1 MNSRAAITNLM
12 GVAMLMASFSLSA
25 QDAATIARNY
35 HHAHTADIVSDFR
48 DFLRLPNV
56 ATNHADMQANA
67 AFIQKYI
74 GRRGFSSKVVS
85 AGGAPYV
92 VAERPGAEGAPTVL
106 IYAHFDGQPV
116 IPDQWSSPPFE
127 PTLWSDNP
135 LTKGAKK
142 LSWDQDVL
150 DPNWRIVARAAGDD
164 KAPVIALM
172 AAIDA
177 LVAADEMPDITI
189 KLFLDG
195 EEERGSPTL
204 AGVLAKVADDLAAD
218 LMLFC
223 DGPMHQS
230 GRRQLVLGVR
240 GSMTVDL
247 TTYGPNRPLHSGHY
261 GNWASN
267 PNEIL
272 MRLLLSL
279 KDDAG
284 RVAVKGYSDGV
295 RPISSEERAAVAAM
309 PSVDS
314 SVKKDLGL
322 SASEVP
328 GERLENAIM
337 RPAIVV
343 RGLSG
348 GGVGTKARNIIEP
361 SADASLNL
369 RLVPGQKP
377 ELLLAALKAHF
388 VGMGMSVSADEPAP
402 GVARETHLKMVARP
416 GGYRSFR
423 TPIETPVVTVLKGIL
438 DRLGDQQTLI
448 TPTMGGSLPIYLFED
463 NLDAPIVILPVANHD
478 NNQHGR
484 DENLRLQNLF
494 SAIEMYAEVLAG
506 LAQESL

>member
-1 MNSRAAITNLM
+1 M
-12 GVAMLMASFSLSA
+12 
-25 QDAATIARNY
+25 
-35 HHAHTADIVSDFR
+35 
-48 DFLRLPNV
+48 
-56 ATNHADMQANA
+56 
-67 AFIQKYI
+67 
-74 GRRGFSSKVVS
+74 
-85 AGGAPYV
+85 
-92 VAERPGAEGAPTVL
+92 
-106 IYAHFDGQPV
+106 
-116 IPDQWSSPPFE
+116 
-127 PTLWSDNP
+127 
-135 LTKGAKK
+135 
-142 LSWDQDVL
+142 L
-150 DPNWRIVARAAGDD
+150 DPDWRIVARSAGDD

-177 LVAADEMPDITI
+177 LTSAGSMPDITI

-204 AGVLAKVADDLAAD
+204 AGVLAKVSDDLSAD
-218 LMLFC
+218 IMLFC

-267 PNEIL
+267 PNETL

-279 KDDAG
+279 KDDSG
-284 RVAVKGYSDGV
+284 RVTVEGYLDDV
-295 RPISSEERAAVAAM
+295 RPISKQEIEAVAAM
-309 PSVDS
+309 PSVDAA
-314 SVKKDLGL
+314 VKQDLGL
-322 SASEVP
+322 SESEVP

-348 GGVGTKARNIIEP
+348 GGVGSEARNIIEP

-377 ELLLAALKAHF
+377 DALFSALKAHF
-388 VGMGMSVSADEPAP
+388 EGMGMSVSEGEPMQ
-402 GVARETHLKMVARP
+402 GTAREKHLKMVARP
-416 GGYRSFR
+416 GGYRAFR
-423 TPIETPVVTVLKGIL
+423 TSIETPVVAELKAIL
-438 DRLGDQQTLI
+438 DRLGAQETLI

-484 DENLRLQNLF
+484 DENLRLANLF
-494 SAIEMYAEVLAG
+494 CAIEMYAEVLTG
-506 LAQESL
+506 LAEKPL

>member
-1 MNSRAAITNLM
+1 MKRRPAVTRLISF
-12 GVAMLMASFSLSA
+12 VMLMAPYSLMA
-25 QDAATIARNY
+25 QDAANIAREY
-35 HHAHTADIVSDFR
+35 HQAETQKIVSDFR
-48 DFLRLPNV
+48 AFLSLPNV
-56 ATNHADMQANA
+56 AANYADMQTNA

-74 GRRGFSSKVVS
+74 GKRGFSSKVVS

-135 LTKGAKK
+135 LAKGAKK

-150 DPNWRIVARAAGDD
+150 DPKWRIVARAAGDD

-284 RVAVKGYSDGV
+284 RVAVKGYADGV
-295 RPISSEERAAVAAM
+295 RPISPEERAAVAAM

-314 SVKKDLGL
+314 SVKQDLGL

-388 VGMGMSVSADEPAP
+388 EGMGMSVSADEPAQ

>member
-1 MNSRAAITNLM
+1 MNIKAVVTNLL
-12 GVAMLMASFSLSA
+12 GVIMLMASYSLSA
-25 QDAATIARNY
+25 QEAAQIARA
-35 HHAHTADIVSDFR
+35 HHQAEAASIVADFR
-48 DFLRLPNV
+48 RFLSLPNI
-56 ATNHADMQANA
+56 ASDHADMQANA

-116 IPDQWSSPPFE
+116 IPSQWSSPPFE

-142 LSWDQDVL
+142 LPWEQQTL
-150 DPNWRIVARAAGDD
+150 DPNWRIVARSAGDD

-172 AAIDA
+172 TAIDA
-177 LVAADEMPDITI
+177 LTAAGAMPDITI

-204 AGVLAKVADDLAAD
+204 AGVLAKVADDLSAD

-267 PNEIL
+267 PNETL

-279 KDDAG
+279 KDDSG
-284 RVAVKGYSDGV
+284 RVTVEGYLDDV
-295 RPISSEERAAVAAM
+295 RPVSKQEVAAVAAM
-309 PSVDS
+309 PSVDAA
-314 SVKKDLGL
+314 VKRDLGL
-322 SASEVP
+322 SESEIP

-348 GGVGTKARNIIEP
+348 GGVGSAARNIIEP

-377 ELLLAALKAHF
+377 EAVLATLKAHF
-388 VGMGMSVSADEPAP
+388 EGMGMSVSEGEP
-402 GVARETHLKMVARP
+402 GQGEAREKHLKMVARP
-416 GGYRSFR
+416 GGYRAFR
-423 TPIETPVVTVLKGIL
+423 TSIEIPAVTKLKAIL
-438 DRLGDQQTLI
+438 DRLGSEETLI

-484 DENLRLQNLF
+484 DENLRLANLF
-494 SAIEMYAEVLAG
+494 SAIEMYAEVLQG
-506 LAQESL
+506 LVEQPL

>member
-1 MNSRAAITNLM
+1 MKKFWSSTRAILAALVLTPSWAL
-12 GVAMLMASFSLSA
+12 A
-25 QDAATIARNY
+25 QDAAQIARDF
-35 HHAHTADIVSDFR
+35 HQEHASQIVSDFR
-48 DFLRLPNV
+48 TFLSLPNV
-56 ATNHADMQANA
+56 ASDHADMQANA
-67 AFIQKYI
+67 VFIQKHI
-74 GRRGFSSKVVS
+74 GKRGFSSKVVS

-92 VAERPGAEGAPTVL
+92 VAERPGAEGAPAVL

-116 IPDQWSSPPFE
+116 IPNQWSSPPFE

-135 LTKGAKK
+135 LAPGATK
-142 LSWDQDVL
+142 L
-150 DPNWRIVARAAGDD
+150 DWNQEILEPNWRVVARSAGDD

-177 LVAADEMPDITI
+177 LTSAGEMPDITI
-189 KLFLDG
+189 KLILDG

-204 AGVLAKVADDLAAD
+204 AGVLSQVTDDLAAD

-240 GSMTVDL
+240 GSMTIDL
-247 TTYGPNRPLHSGHY
+247 TTFGPNRPLHSGHY

-267 PNEIL
+267 PSEIL

-279 KDDAG
+279 KDDSG
-284 RVAVKGYSDGV
+284 RVTVKGYANGV
-295 RPISSEERAAVAAM
+295 RPVSEQEKAAVAAM
-309 PSVDS
+309 PSVDAA
-314 SVKKDLGL
+314 VKQDLGL
-322 SASEVP
+322 SQSEVP
-328 GERLENAIM
+328 DERLENAIM

-348 GGVGTKARNIIEP
+348 GGVGTEARNIIEP

-377 ELLLAALKAHF
+377 EALLEALKAHF
-388 VGMGMSVSADEPAP
+388 ERMGMSVSASEPAL
-402 GVARETHLKMVARP
+402 GAARETHLKMVARP
-416 GGYRSFR
+416 GGYRAFR
-423 TPIETPVVTVLKGIL
+423 TSIDTPVVARLREIL
-438 DRLGDQQTLI
+438 DRLGDQETLI

-484 DENLRLQNLF
+484 DENLRLANLF
-494 SAIEMYAEVLAG
+494 SAIEMYAEVLGG
-506 LAQESL
+506 LAEQPM

>member
-1 MNSRAAITNLM
+1 MKRKIVLTNLLAFA
-12 GVAMLMASFSLSA
+12 VLMAPYPLSA
-25 QDAATIARNY
+25 QDAAQIAKE
-35 HHAHTADIVSDFR
+35 HHQAEAANIVADFR
-48 DFLRLPNV
+48 RFLSLPNV
-56 ATNHADMQANA
+56 ASDRADMQANA

-74 GRRGFSSKVVS
+74 GKRGFASKVVS

-116 IPDQWSSPPFE
+116 IPNQWSSPPFE

-135 LTKGAKK
+135 LTQGATQ
-142 LSWDQDVL
+142 LTWEQSAL
-150 DPNWRIVARAAGDD
+150 DPNWRIVARSAGDD

-177 LVAADEMPDITI
+177 LTAADAMPDITI

-204 AGVLAKVADDLAAD
+204 AGVLAKVSEELSADI
-218 LMLFC
+218 MLFC

-247 TTYGPNRPLHSGHY
+247 TAYGPNRPLHSGHY

-267 PNEIL
+267 PNETL

-279 KDDAG
+279 KDDSG
-284 RVAVKGYSDGV
+284 RVTVEGYLDDA
-295 RPISSEERAAVAAM
+295 RPISEQEIEAVAAM
-309 PSVDS
+309 PSVDAA
-314 SVKKDLGL
+314 VKQDLGL
-322 SASEVP
+322 SESEVP

-348 GGVGTKARNIIEP
+348 GGIGAEARNIIEP

-377 ELLLAALKAHF
+377 DALLAALKAHF
-388 VGMGMSVSADEPAP
+388 EGMGMSVSEGEPMQ
-402 GVARETHLKMVARP
+402 GSAREKHLKMVARP
-416 GGYRSFR
+416 GGYRAFR
-423 TPIETPVVTVLKGIL
+423 TSIETPVVAELKVIL
-438 DRLGDQQTLI
+438 DRLGAEETLI

-484 DENLRLQNLF
+484 DENLRLANLF
-494 SAIEMYAEVLAG
+494 SAIEMYAEVLTG
-506 LAQESL
+506 LAEKPL

>member
-1 MNSRAAITNLM
+1 M
-12 GVAMLMASFSLSA
+12 
-25 QDAATIARNY
+25 
-35 HHAHTADIVSDFR
+35 
-48 DFLRLPNV
+48 
-56 ATNHADMQANA
+56 
-67 AFIQKYI
+67 
-74 GRRGFSSKVVS
+74 
-85 AGGAPYV
+85 
-92 VAERPGAEGAPTVL
+92 
-106 IYAHFDGQPV
+106 
-116 IPDQWSSPPFE
+116 
-127 PTLWSDNP
+127 
-135 LTKGAKK
+135 
-142 LSWDQDVL
+142 
-150 DPNWRIVARAAGDD
+150 
-164 KAPVIALM
+164 
-172 AAIDA
+172 
-177 LVAADEMPDITI
+177 
-189 KLFLDG
+189 
-195 EEERGSPTL
+195 
-204 AGVLAKVADDLAAD
+204 
-218 LMLFC
+218 
-223 DGPMHQS
+223 
-230 GRRQLVLGVR
+230 
-240 GSMTVDL
+240 
-247 TTYGPNRPLHSGHY
+247 
-261 GNWASN
+261 
-267 PNEIL
+267 
-272 MRLLLSL
+272 
-279 KDDAG
+279 
-284 RVAVKGYSDGV
+284 
-295 RPISSEERAAVAAM
+295 AAM

-348 GGVGTKARNIIEP
+348 GGVGKKARNIIEP

-377 ELLLAALKAHF
+377 ELLLAALKVHF
-388 VGMGMSVSADEPAP
+388 EGMGMSVSADEPAP

>member
-1 MNSRAAITNLM
+1 MTSR
-12 GVAMLMASFSLSA
+12 GVVLRLIGCLVLVMSHASFS
-25 QDAATIARNY
+25 QDAAQIARAY
-35 HHAHTADIVSDFR
+35 HQAETARIVSDFR
-48 DFLRLPNV
+48 AFLSLPNV
-56 ATNHADMQANA
+56 AANYADMQVNA
-67 AFIQKYI
+67 EFIQRYI
-74 GRRGFSSKVVS
+74 AKRGFSSKVIS

-92 VAERPGAEGAPTVL
+92 IAERLGAEGAPSVL

-116 IPDQWSSPPFE
+116 IPSQWSSPPFE

-135 LTKGAKK
+135 LAAGAYM
-142 LSWDQDVL
+142 LPWEQDVF
-150 DPNWRIVARAAGDD
+150 DPQWRVVARSAGDD

-177 LVAADEMPDITI
+177 LVASGDMPDITI

-204 AGVLAKVADDLAAD
+204 AGVLAEVASDVEAD
-218 LMLFC
+218 LLLFC

-261 GNWASN
+261 GNWAGN
-267 PNEIL
+267 PSETL
-272 MRLLLSL
+272 MRLLVSL
-279 KDDAG
+279 KDQSG
-284 RVAVKGYSDGV
+284 RITVKGYTDDV
-295 RPISSEERAAVAAM
+295 RPISAQEVAAVSAM
-309 PSVDS
+309 PRVDALI
-314 SVKKDLGL
+314 KRDLGL
-322 SASEVP
+322 SESEFA

-348 GGVGTKARNIIEP
+348 GGVGAEARNIIEP

-377 ELLLAALKAHF
+377 EAVLASLKAHF
-388 VGMGMSVSADEPAP
+388 ERMGMTVSAKEPAL
-402 GVARETHLKMVARP
+402 GTAREKHVKMVARP
-416 GGYRSFR
+416 GGYRAFR
-423 TPIETPVVTVLKGIL
+423 TPIETPAVSQLKGIL
-438 DRLGDQQTLI
+438 DRLGDQETLV

-484 DENLRLQNLF
+484 DENLRLANLF
-494 SAIEMYAEVLAG
+494 SAIEMYAEVLDG
-506 LAQESL
+506 LAQRPR